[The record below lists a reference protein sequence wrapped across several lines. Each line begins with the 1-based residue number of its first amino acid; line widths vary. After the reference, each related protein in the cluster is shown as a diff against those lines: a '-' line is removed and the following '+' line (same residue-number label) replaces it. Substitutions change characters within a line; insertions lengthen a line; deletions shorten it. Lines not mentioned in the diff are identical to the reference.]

1 MHKRTQGHGSN
12 RKDIDQIMYTVY
24 CIKERLHFVVGWC
37 TVWSNAVQNKVTIH
51 INTINFSMFLLAS
64 FVFDIR
70 SLKLFETILD
80 LKAEISLPYTRMQ
93 VYITLN
99 I

>member
-1 MHKRTQGHGSN
+1 
-12 RKDIDQIMYTVY
+12 
-24 CIKERLHFVVGWC
+24 
-37 TVWSNAVQNKVTIH
+37 
-51 INTINFSMFLLAS
+51 MFLLAS